1 MLSGDLGPWAKACHE
16 VIFCSSLPE
25 GPEIMFT
32 RIVIWTRGGVNVNS
46 RITWNCMLF
55 TLYVA
60 SSLVCTSIIM
70 DKESQVKF
78 MMVSYRS
85 GIL

>member
-1 MLSGDLGPWAKACHE
+1 
-16 VIFCSSLPE
+16 
-25 GPEIMFT
+25 
-32 RIVIWTRGGVNVNS
+32 
-46 RITWNCMLF
+46 MLF

-60 SSLVCTSIIM
+60 SSLVSTSIIM

-78 MMVSYRS
+78 MTISYRS